1 MIKAFSFSKN
11 KLIEIKPEDIVKDK
25 KSLFWIDLENS
36 NSKEISS
43 IKKIFDIHP
52 TTEEDILSN
61 QTRTKYE
68 EFEENTSVIIQ
79 TIKRV
84 ETINIKT
91 YNLSFISGEN
101 YLITSHS
108 ELNEN
113 ITYLINNQKKLENLI
128 KKGTTHIFHYL
139 LDKEVDKCMQIKAI
153 LFEEFKKLERK
164 FVSNLEK
171 EVFEDLFKKE
181 LTLLEMRQI
190 MESLTD
196 LCLILTKSGDNY
208 IDNELL
214 PYFRDIYDHSFRTTE
229 SLKSILG
236 RISGM
241 RNAYQLIIS
250 NKLNE
255 AMRNLTI
262 IMAIMMPLTIITG
275 YYGMNIKLPFQE
287 VPTLWGVL
295 LLLMTGISILMFFL
309 FRKMNLNMKD

>member
-113 ITYLINNQKKLENLI
+113 ITYLINNQKKI
-128 KKGTTHIFHYL
+128 
-139 LDKEVDKCMQIKAI
+139 
-153 LFEEFKKLERK
+153 RK
-164 FVSNLEK
+164 FN
-171 EVFEDLFKKE
+171 
-181 LTLLEMRQI
+181 
-190 MESLTD
+190 
-196 LCLILTKSGDNY
+196 
-208 IDNELL
+208 
-214 PYFRDIYDHSFRTTE
+214 
-229 SLKSILG
+229 
-236 RISGM
+236 
-241 RNAYQLIIS
+241 
-250 NKLNE
+250 
-255 AMRNLTI
+255 
-262 IMAIMMPLTIITG
+262 
-275 YYGMNIKLPFQE
+275 
-287 VPTLWGVL
+287 
-295 LLLMTGISILMFFL
+295 
-309 FRKMNLNMKD
+309 